1 MNYNTV
7 LSYKKENMKIEH
19 FYQNIGE
26 DWFTYPNLYKSMVYK
41 YYQGGRFVEV
51 GSWKGRSAS
60 FMAVE
65 IHNSGHKDAIKFD
78 CVDTWKGSIEHQ
90 DLDEIKNDSLY
101 RMFLQN
107 VEPVIDLI
115 NPIRK
120 SSIEASKQYD
130 DNSLDFVFL
139 DASHEYND
147 VIEDINAWLP
157 KLKIG
162 GTLAGHDYGRH
173 DVNKAVND
181 YFKNKEFSVSED
193 CWIYEKSKNSMVSFV
208 NDKKITL
215 VTGIWDLKRDTLTN
229 EWNRSYNHYVEKF
242 KELLKTECNLIVYGD
257 IELEK
262 IVWESR
268 NRENTLFIHRNVDRF
283 IDNEFYEKIQKIRKN
298 PDWLS
303 LAGWLPNST
312 QASLELYNPMVM
324 SKMFLLNDARLL
336 DQFDSDYMFWIDGG
350 LTNTVHWGYFTND
363 LIDRLPKY
371 VDKFSFVAFPYDAER
386 EIHGFEYKK
395 LCEIAGDKVDKVARG
410 GFFGGPTHTIHEANA
425 IYYHILYDT
434 LNSGYMGTEE
444 SIFTILLYKYCE
456 KFNYFKI
463 EYNGLIYKFFEDLGN
478 DTLKPMSQCKK
489 ISQNF
494 NLNINNTALYII
506 TYNSPKQ
513 VEKLFESMNLYDSNF
528 ITKPKLILLNNSTD
542 RNTDSEYDI
551 ICSKYNMLQIK
562 KGNLGIC
569 GGRQFIAEHADQNGF
584 DYYLFFEDDMFFYP
598 YNGEICKNGFNRK
611 VNNLYYNSLQI
622 IKDFGYDFLKLSY
635 SEFFGDNGTQWAW
648 YNVPQDVREKNFPN
662 HKKLPDHGTD
672 PNGPRTNFKNIRS
685 YRGIPFVDGE
695 VYYSNWPQIVS
706 RIGNKKMFLDTKW
719 NHPFEQTWM
728 SFIYQETLN
737 GNINPAVLLISPT
750 EHDRFDFYPSEERRE
765 N

>member
-1 MNYNTV
+1 MLYNTV
-7 LSYKKENMKIEH
+7 LSYSKNKLDTKH
-19 FYQNIGE
+19 FYQNIEG
-26 DWFTYPNLYKSMVYK
+26 DSFSYFYLYKKAIIK
-41 YYQGGRFVEV
+41 YGNNSHFVEI
-51 GSWKGRSAS
+51 GQDKGKSTAYL
-60 FMAVE
+60 AVE
-65 IHNSGHKDAIKFD
+65 IINSNYDIKFD
-78 CVDTWKGSIEHQ
+78 SIYQ
-90 DLDEIKNDSLY
+90 SNDFIKNIEQVKSKVNLIEKNYTDASNLY
-101 RMFLQN
+101 
-107 VEPVIDLI
+107 E
-115 NPIRK
+115 
-120 SSIEASKQYD
+120 
-130 DNSLDFVFL
+130 DNSLNFVFINFI
-139 DASHEYND
+139 DSK
-147 VIEDINAWLP
+147 EDILNLIKSWLP
-157 KLKIG
+157 KIKFG
-162 GTLAGHDYGRH
+162 GTISGNNHNNI
-173 DVNKAVND
+173 VNKF
-181 YFKNKEFSVSED
+181 FKNNNLEVSEN
-193 CWIYEKSKNSMVSFV
+193 CWIYKKDMKEKP
-208 NDKKITL
+208 KITL

-569 GGRQFIAEHADQNGF
+569 GGRQFIAEHADQNEF

-598 YNGEICKNGFNRK
+598 HNGEICKNGFNRK